1 MAFYNAVEHA
11 IESDNGI
18 PLARLTEQVRVTEA
32 WGIADWWEGQA
43 EERDRLREE
52 ISIAEKAQKAAENEL
67 ERARETI
74 AKLLRQLRTLQ
85 QQLDEERDK
94 IADLE
99 DVIVE
104 LKKGGANA

>member
-1 MAFYNAVEHA
+1 MAFYNAVKHA

-52 ISIAEKAQKAAENEL
+52 ISIAETARWEAEA
-67 ERARETI
+67 ERDHAKYTI
-74 AKLLRQLRTLQ
+74 AKL
-85 QQLDEERDK
+85 EAV
-94 IADLE
+94 IA
-99 DVIVE
+99 E
-104 LKKGGANA
+104 LKGGANA

>member
-1 MAFYNAVEHA
+1 MAFYNAVKHA

-52 ISIAEKAQKAAENEL
+52 ISIAEEAQWKAEALFKKAKQ
-67 ERARETI
+67 TI
-74 AKLLRQLRTLQ
+74 AKLVRQLRTLQ

-104 LKKGGANA
+104 LRKGGANA